1 MIHSY
6 SLYGFWAETRERF
19 AEVYRAPSPRAAEDL
34 AQMGANEKGG
44 TLIVARLVE
53 GEVAP
58 VDKYT
63 LFVDPN
69 DPQNL
74 DADSLEADMPCLDG
88 DPEWTVFGV
97 AIPAGG
103 RPFDISRGERYGDVI
118 NATSA
123 LVAEDV
129 ARDRLKEKNGELLV
143 CTVLEGR
150 VAACDTYATFVNPD
164 VQPA

>member
-1 MIHSY
+1 MISSY

-44 TLIVARLVE
+44 TLIVARLVA

-58 VDKYT
+58 VDNYT
-63 LFVDPN
+63 LFVDPY

-74 DADSLEADMPCLDG
+74 DVEGLEMAMDDLEG

-103 RPFDISRGERYGDVI
+103 RPFDIQRGERYGDVI
-118 NATSA
+118 NATNA
-123 LVAEDV
+123 LAAEDV
-129 ARDRLKEKNGELLV
+129 ARDRLKDKDGELLV
-143 CTVLEGR
+143 CTVLAGR
-150 VAACDTYATFVNPD
+150 VAACDTYAAFVNPD
-164 VQPA
+164 MKVG